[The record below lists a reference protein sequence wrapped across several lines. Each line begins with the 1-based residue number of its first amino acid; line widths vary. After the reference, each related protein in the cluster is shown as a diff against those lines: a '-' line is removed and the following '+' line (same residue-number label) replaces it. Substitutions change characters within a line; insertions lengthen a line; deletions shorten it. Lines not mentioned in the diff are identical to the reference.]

1 MPTAG
6 IILCGGDSRR
16 MGQPK
21 WRLAFGDE
29 TMIDRI
35 ARVLSGVVDVVIVVG
50 PAVGAMPRPAGVGPT
65 IKLAR
70 DRVGDRGP
78 LEGVAVGL
86 AVAEEAGCRLSFIT
100 ACDTPLVRPA
110 FIRRLLQQAVGHDA
124 AVVRTAAGDHP
135 LPAVYAATL
144 LDELEAAL
152 ARGERRAGALAALGR
167 TRWISGEELRDDDP
181 ELASLVNLNT
191 PAEYAAALRRL
202 EPNAAAPH

>member
-1 MPTAG
+1 
-6 IILCGGDSRR
+6 

-35 ARVLSGVVDVVIVVG
+35 ARVLSTVVDVVIVVG
-50 PAVGAMPRPAGVGPT
+50 PVGGAMPRPAPAGPP
-65 IKLAR
+65 IQLAR
-70 DRVGDRGP
+70 DRVHDRGP

-86 AVAEEAGCRLSFIT
+86 AAAEEAGCHLSFVT
-100 ACDTPLVRPA
+100 ACDTPLVQPA
-110 FIRRLLQQAVGHDA
+110 FVRRLLQQAVGYDA

-135 LPAVYAATL
+135 LPAVYAVSL
-144 LDELEAAL
+144 LDELEAML

-167 TRWISGEELRDDDP
+167 TRWISGEELCGDDP

-191 PAEYAAALRRL
+191 PEEYAAALRRL
-202 EPNAAAPH
+202 EPNAVAPR